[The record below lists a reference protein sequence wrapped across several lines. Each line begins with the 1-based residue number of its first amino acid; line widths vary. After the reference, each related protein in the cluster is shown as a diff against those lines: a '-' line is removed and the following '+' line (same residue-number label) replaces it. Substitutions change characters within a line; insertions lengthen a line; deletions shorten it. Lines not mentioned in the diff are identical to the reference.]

1 MSIEEFFNELIKLAN
16 QSTSMDQF
24 FLAMRLISNNQVDD
38 VTTEKLMDVIAR
50 KFGSDR
56 PSVEV
61 MTVKEF
67 LERASNFGGD
77 FG

>member
-1 MSIEEFFNELIKLAN
+1 MSIEEFFNALIELAN
-16 QSTSMDQF
+16 PSTSMDQF

-38 VTTEKLMDVIAR
+38 VMTEKLMDAIAR
-50 KFGSDR
+50 KFGIDR
-56 PSVEV
+56 PSAEV

-77 FG
+77 LG